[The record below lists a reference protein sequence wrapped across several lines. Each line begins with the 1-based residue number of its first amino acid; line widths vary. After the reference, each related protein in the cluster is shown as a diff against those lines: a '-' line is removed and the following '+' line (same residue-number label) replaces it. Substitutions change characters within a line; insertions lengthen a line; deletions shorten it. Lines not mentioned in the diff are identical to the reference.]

1 MATSWSFSK
10 LGDFEKCKK
19 YFWLKH
25 EQKIPEPERTLRP
38 GQTEFA
44 NDRGSRIH
52 DNLEGYVR
60 GDHDEL
66 ALEAEKHFGAEADFL
81 RHLHALNA
89 VELEGE
95 WGMDQDWN
103 IAPWKGAWLRL
114 KLDVMVHVGTDEA
127 IVIDYKSGKKWGNEV
142 KHAQQLQ
149 LYALVCFLRYPHLEE
164 IDAELWYLDVNEVTR
179 QTFTRAQSLRFKDSF
194 NRRGKALV
202 SCSAW
207 PANPNK
213 YSCQWCLYGPEH
225 SGHCAEGVRK
235 GG

>member
-10 LGDFEKCKK
+10 LGDFSKCKK

-25 EQKIPEPERTLRP
+25 EQKIPEPERPLP
-38 GQTEFA
+38 AGKTEHA

-60 GDHDEL
+60 GDHDAMCPEGD
-66 ALEAEKHFGAEADFL
+66 KHFGSRVDFL
-81 RHLHALNA
+81 RLLHQEGA

-95 WGMDQDWN
+95 WAMDKNWD
-103 IAPWKGAWLRL
+103 IAPWATGWLRL
-114 KLDVMVHVGTDEA
+114 KLDVLVHVGDDEA

-149 LYALVCFLRYPHLEE
+149 LYALVTALRYPHLEM
-164 IDAELWYLDVNEVTR
+164 ITAELWYVDTGDTTS
-179 QTFTRAQSLRFKDSF
+179 QTFTRAQALRFK
-194 NRRGKALV
+194 RGFELNGQAIV
-202 SCSAW
+202 SCTTW

-225 SGHCAEGVRK
+225 SGHCDVGVRK
-235 GG
+235 A

>member
-25 EQKIPEPERTLRP
+25 EQKIPEPDRVLRP

-60 GDHDEL
+60 GDHDDL
-66 ALEAEKHFGAEADFL
+66 SPEANKHFGVQADLL
-81 RHLHALNA
+81 RVLYSLNA

-95 WGMDQDWN
+95 WGMNEDWE
-103 IAPWKGAWLRL
+103 IAEWASAWLRL
-114 KLDVMVHVGTDEA
+114 KLDVLVHVGTDEA
-127 IVIDYKSGKKWGNEV
+127 IVIDYKTGRKFGNEV

-149 LYALVCFLRYPHLEE
+149 LYALVTFLRFPHLEE
-164 IDAELWYLDVNEVTR
+164 VDVELWYIDGHGVTSR
-179 QTFTRAQSLRFKDSF
+179 TFTRAQALLNKNSF
-194 NRRGKALV
+194 HRSGKAIV
-202 SCSAW
+202 SCGTW

-235 GG
+235 A